1 MRKNNNYFAL
11 CKNVENLVEN
21 FNMSQNLVEN
31 SAVLVD
37 WHNPNNWNLLF
48 TLSAKM

>member
-21 FNMSQNLVEN
+21 FNTSQSLVEN

-37 WHNPNNWNLLF
+37 WHNPNNWNLL
-48 TLSAKM
+48 LMPCSEM